1 MKFTVKWLKEY
12 LIFDSSIEELCKKL
26 TSIGLEVENLENPKN
41 QLSGFIVSKIVD
53 IKKHPNADK
62 LSICDVFDGKKNLEI
77 ICGANNAKK
86 NLITVL
92 APLGSIIKPNTNEEF
107 TIKRSKIRGIE
118 SNGML
123 CSENELG
130 LNENSQGIIELDENY
145 KTGNSFSDYIDDE
158 DIKIEIAITP
168 NRIDCA
174 GVYGIARDLS
184 AAGFGKLSKRKVNQ
198 NKINFKTSVKLTN
211 NLKNSDC
218 PQFLLRQIKDVK
230 NEQSP
235 DKVIKRIRNSG
246 IKVISSLV
254 DVTNYL
260 TVDYCRPLHIFD
272 LDKIKGNICIRHS
285 KKGEHF
291 LGLDDKEYNLDEGM
305 IVICD
310 DEKIISLAGILG
322 GKNSACDENT
332 NNILL
337 ESAYFSPEKIADTGR
352 KLNILSDARYRFE
365 RGIDPKST
373 LEGMEI
379 ATEMI
384 IKNCGGKVGSIISD
398 NSFNFN
404 EVKIDINNFLINEV
418 LGVNIEKKFIIEKL
432 EALGCNTKEKDEMIS
447 VIPPSWRPD
456 LKIPEDLIEEIAR
469 IFGYENIP
477 SQKPEFL
484 NNDSFKFS
492 GDNQEIIRK
501 IKRLLVSRNIMEII
515 SWSFVD
521 SKLQD
526 IFKIDKFVKIQNP
539 ISAELDCLRSN
550 LLINL
555 LKIVKNNNNKNIK
568 NFSVFEIG
576 PIFKGYEPGEQSD
589 FVSII
594 RSGQM
599 YEKNWIEKD
608 RPFDIFD
615 VKADLFSILENIGFS
630 SENLR
635 QSNESKNYYHPGKSG
650 SISFANKT
658 IANFGELHPKVLKK
672 FDLDQA
678 LCALELNLTEL
689 LTFNRKKNISKNELE
704 TSPYQMSIRDFSF
717 EINKN
722 VLSSE
727 VISSIRRI
735 DINLIKDVK
744 IFDSYE
750 NKKSN
755 PDLRSLAIEV
765 KIQSDKKTLDDSEIQ
780 KISDEIIKDVTT
792 KFNAKLR

>member
-123 CSENELG
+123 CSEDELG

-272 LDKIKGNICIRHS
+272 LDKIKGNIHIRHS
-285 KKGEHF
+285 KKGEH
-291 LGLDDKEYNLDEGM
+291 YH
-305 IVICD
+305 C
-310 DEKIISLAGILG
+310 
-322 GKNSACDENT
+322 
-332 NNILL
+332 
-337 ESAYFSPEKIADTGR
+337 
-352 KLNILSDARYRFE
+352 
-365 RGIDPKST
+365 
-373 LEGMEI
+373 
-379 ATEMI
+379 
-384 IKNCGGKVGSIISD
+384 
-398 NSFNFN
+398 
-404 EVKIDINNFLINEV
+404 
-418 LGVNIEKKFIIEKL
+418 
-432 EALGCNTKEKDEMIS
+432 
-447 VIPPSWRPD
+447 
-456 LKIPEDLIEEIAR
+456 
-469 IFGYENIP
+469 
-477 SQKPEFL
+477 
-484 NNDSFKFS
+484 
-492 GDNQEIIRK
+492 
-501 IKRLLVSRNIMEII
+501 
-515 SWSFVD
+515 
-521 SKLQD
+521 
-526 IFKIDKFVKIQNP
+526 
-539 ISAELDCLRSN
+539 
-550 LLINL
+550 
-555 LKIVKNNNNKNIK
+555 
-568 NFSVFEIG
+568 
-576 PIFKGYEPGEQSD
+576 
-589 FVSII
+589 
-594 RSGQM
+594 
-599 YEKNWIEKD
+599 
-608 RPFDIFD
+608 
-615 VKADLFSILENIGFS
+615 S
-630 SENLR
+630 S
-635 QSNESKNYYHPGKSG
+635 H
-650 SISFANKT
+650 
-658 IANFGELHPKVLKK
+658 
-672 FDLDQA
+672 
-678 LCALELNLTEL
+678 
-689 LTFNRKKNISKNELE
+689 
-704 TSPYQMSIRDFSF
+704 
-717 EINKN
+717 
-722 VLSSE
+722 
-727 VISSIRRI
+727 
-735 DINLIKDVK
+735 
-744 IFDSYE
+744 
-750 NKKSN
+750 
-755 PDLRSLAIEV
+755 
-765 KIQSDKKTLDDSEIQ
+765 
-780 KISDEIIKDVTT
+780 
-792 KFNAKLR
+792 